1 MTWRSIQQSD
11 VSDTSVTEE
20 VIRGWFSE
28 GETDEN
34 WAGVQSSVQNGL
46 PEGSMS
52 GRQDNA
58 LELNARLAT
67 LVSGFNMLST
77 AYSSSNWNSALVAWN
92 MVDNSFNYYAKRN
105 GGLRITRNLLNVNV
119 MEPRVG
125 YSDIIAPIVVQF
137 TANCQVFEQMWRRTD
152 TIRNTELLNV
162 ILVVNANRMA
172 HSCQANG
179 NTAVT
184 SAMQQA
190 GIRASTVSSTISLG
204 RVDYYHSD
212 YPENQRA
219 RVSPGNMHPHVSIR
233 LSGGSGKTSE
243 RIIAYSD
250 YFACLISR
258 SPIEDD
264 WDATE
269 ELIGLFEPER
279 PDWVVNIQ
287 EEINMDYDEQ
297 IGPATT
303 SMNLRETEITL
314 EELSSTVTLRT
325 GEFLNDYIVWHHS
338 FGELPL
344 LVLPIMGEIAF
355 SNGVYSV
362 EPGVYEIV
370 PDGIDGGSNYALRAR
385 LLPFVDTTPVTM
397 ERARIHS
404 VSFSELNTT
413 TSLEPHKDLNSIK
426 QQEISEGG
434 KPFDD
439 SWLGRM
445 KKLD

>member
-1 MTWRSIQQSD
+1 
-11 VSDTSVTEE
+11 
-20 VIRGWFSE
+20 
-28 GETDEN
+28 
-34 WAGVQSSVQNGL
+34 
-46 PEGSMS
+46 
-52 GRQDNA
+52 
-58 LELNARLAT
+58 
-67 LVSGFNMLST
+67 
-77 AYSSSNWNSALVAWN
+77 
-92 MVDNSFNYYAKRN
+92 MV
-105 GGLRITRNLLNVNV
+105 
-119 MEPRVG
+119 
-125 YSDIIAPIVVQF
+125 
-137 TANCQVFEQMWRRTD
+137 
-152 TIRNTELLNV
+152 
-162 ILVVNANRMA
+162 
-172 HSCQANG
+172 
-179 NTAVT
+179 
-184 SAMQQA
+184 
-190 GIRASTVSSTISLG
+190 
-204 RVDYYHSD
+204 
-212 YPENQRA
+212 
-219 RVSPGNMHPHVSIR
+219 
-233 LSGGSGKTSE
+233 
-243 RIIAYSD
+243 
-250 YFACLISR
+250 
-258 SPIEDD
+258 
-264 WDATE
+264 
-269 ELIGLFEPER
+269 
-279 PDWVVNIQ
+279 
-287 EEINMDYDEQ
+287 YDEQ

-303 SMNLRETEITL
+303 SINLRETEITL